1 MAARAYWQGQIR
13 LALVSIPIEVYPA
26 TKSGAAISFHQIH
39 EPSGKRIRYEKVA
52 PGVGPV
58 DRDEIIKGYEIS
70 KGNYVLLDEEEIEA
84 VKIESRKT
92 LELVQFVDA
101 GDIDVLY
108 YEKPYFIVPTDDLAE
123 EAYIVLREAL
133 RQSRKVG
140 LGQLAVRGR
149 EQLVSIKP
157 CGRGLVMEVLRY
169 ADEVHKAQGYFRE
182 IGDEAPD
189 ADLLDLAT
197 TLIEKKSA
205 PFHPAEF
212 HDRYIDALHRL
223 IDKKAKSKSNKR
235 VLEDVEEPSGG
246 GRSNVIDL
254 MAALKKSVGE
264 SGSRTAAP
272 AKNTARKA
280 PAKKASAPKTASRKS
295 APKADDK
302 PAGKS
307 AAAKKPP
314 AKKAAEA
321 PSRSRKRA

>member
-26 TKSGAAISFHQIH
+26 TRSGAAIAFHQIH

-58 DRDEIIKGYEIS
+58 DRDEIIKGFEIS
-70 KGNYVLLDEEEIEA
+70 KDNYVLLDEEEIEA

-101 GDIDVLY
+101 DEIDVLY
-108 YEKPYFIVPTDDLAE
+108 YEKPYFVVPADDLAE
-123 EAYIVLREAL
+123 EAYVVLREAL
-133 RQSRKVG
+133 RKARKVG

-169 ADEVHKAQGYFRE
+169 ADEVHKAQGYFRD
-182 IGDEAPD
+182 IADTKPD
-189 ADLLDLAT
+189 ADLLDLAA
-197 TLIEKKSA
+197 TLINKKTA
-205 PFHPAEF
+205 PFKPAEF
-212 HDRYIDALHRL
+212 HDRYVDALHRL

-235 VLEDVEEPSGG
+235 IIEDAGEPSSGKG
-246 GRSNVIDL
+246 NVIDL

-264 SGSRTAAP
+264 GP
-272 AKNTARKA
+272 GKA
-280 PAKKASAPKTASRKS
+280 
-295 APKADDK
+295 APKAAPKGAAKTAAK
-302 PAGKS
+302 PK
-307 AAAKKPP
+307 AAAKKP
-314 AKKAAEA
+314 AA
-321 PSRSRKRA
+321 SRSRKSA